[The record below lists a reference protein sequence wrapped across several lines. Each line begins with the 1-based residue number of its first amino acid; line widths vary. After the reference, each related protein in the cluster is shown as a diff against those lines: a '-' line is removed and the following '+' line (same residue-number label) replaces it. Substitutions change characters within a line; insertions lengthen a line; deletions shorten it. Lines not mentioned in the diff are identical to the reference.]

1 MPKPNLNLLDPHQQQ
16 CAKLMRDNCSQHRLH
31 EVFRD
36 FCELSALAISN
47 AVDKLHYERREA
59 RYLDIVKRYPR
70 EDVDRFARMLG
81 CITLSL
87 EDGFKD
93 CLGQLFMMLELGD
106 HWRGQYFTPYTV
118 SYLMAKMAIGAT
130 ARADIEAAGGFI
142 TLQEPAVGAG
152 GMVVAAAHALQDEK
166 INYQQCL
173 HVTATDIDTTAVH
186 MAYIQLSL
194 LHVPALVIHGNSLAL
209 TEWDHWVTPA
219 HVLGFWDRKLARRDA
234 GRATEPAKVPDLPE
248 PPVDDDGAVVAAEP
262 VVITPDLATARHSIV
277 SERIARAEQLDL
289 F

>member
-1 MPKPNLNLLDPHQQQ
+1 VPKPNLSLLDPHQQE
-16 CAKLMRDNCSQHRLH
+16 CAKLMRDSCHRHRLH

-47 AVDKLHYERREA
+47 AVDKLQFESREA
-59 RYLDIVKRYPR
+59 RYLDIVKGYERD
-70 EDVDRFARMLG
+70 EVNRFARMLG
-81 CITLSL
+81 CVTMSL
-87 EDGFKD
+87 EGGYKD
-93 CLGQLFMMLELGD
+93 CLGQLFMLLELGD

-130 ARADIEAAGGFI
+130 AQSDIAAAGGFI

-152 GMVVAAAHALQDEK
+152 GIVIAAAHALHDEK

-186 MAYIQLSL
+186 MTYIQLSL

-219 HVLGFWDRKLARRDA
+219 HVLGMWDHRLRRREA
-234 GRATEPAKVPDLPE
+234 ERPGPAAVPKLPE
-248 PPVDDDGAVVAAEP
+248 HEDRAVAVAEAPPATQVVDLAEIRTSIAAER
-262 VVITPDLATARHSIV
+262 VARV
-277 SERIARAEQLDL
+277 EQLDL